1 MRTAALRTSPFGL
14 EKFALR
20 KPIVASTEKPGSPSL
35 TTPNFGMI
43 CSINWSRSART
54 LWALAFFSGFS
65 NTWENVEPPTSGA
78 SARKST
84 VSNAASRMRWL
95 FSVARVSSD

>member
-1 MRTAALRTSPFGL
+1 MAGLMSFGRCFSTAVVPASSCRALATRTAALRTSPFGL

-43 CSINWSRSART
+43 CSIN
-54 LWALAFFSGFS
+54 
-65 NTWENVEPPTSGA
+65 
-78 SARKST
+78 
-84 VSNAASRMRWL
+84 
-95 FSVARVSSD
+95 